1 MGHRRDGLIRWLAV
15 VLTALLLLAGAK
27 ALADAG
33 VRIGLDEKKSLF
45 YAGQTLLG
53 AAKLAIETGK
63 APDQLKTEVCSPG
76 GTTIEGVK
84 SLAADGLEKVVSR
97 AVSASYQRTL
107 ELAGKKS

>member
-1 MGHRRDGLIRWLAV
+1 MFM
-15 VLTALLLLAGAK
+15 K

-63 APDQLKTEVCSPG
+63 APDQLKTEFAVP
-76 GTTIEGVK
+76 
-84 SLAADGLEKVVSR
+84 AAPP
-97 AVSASYQRTL
+97 
-107 ELAGKKS
+107 